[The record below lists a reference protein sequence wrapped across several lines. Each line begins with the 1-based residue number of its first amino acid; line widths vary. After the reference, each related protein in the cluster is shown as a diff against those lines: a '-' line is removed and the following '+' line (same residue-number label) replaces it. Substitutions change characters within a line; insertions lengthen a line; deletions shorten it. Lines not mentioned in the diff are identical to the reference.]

1 MKKQA
6 LLVAFL
12 YALLHTAIAGTFF
25 VDSAAAQE
33 TPIDIVK
40 VKIEAPVDGAT
51 YTSEDVRLKVEI
63 YIWDASDTIDILL
76 NRVEITYLLDGEIY
90 PVFSSVDTTMKGLS
104 NGEHWLSVSV
114 QATYSGFVPKNSYFD
129 SSGVTFTV
137 NTGVAPDV
145 SVLGMQEYETSD
157 VWFNVTVEEPVS
169 WLGYS
174 LDGAGNVTVS
184 GSEPAWVFGRYHY
197 RVVLDGLADGSH
209 SLVVYAMDAV
219 GNTGVKEKAFVVNA
233 GSTPE
238 PDDDGSEPEPNGTL
252 PLITVVIAAT
262 IIGVVVAIASLA
274 VALLYLKKKRSSADR

>member
-1 MKKQA
+1 MKKQSVTAA
-6 LLVAFL
+6 LLL
-12 YALLHTAIAGTFF
+12 ALLLTAIAGAFF
-25 VDSAAAQE
+25 VDSAAQE

-40 VKIEAPVDGAT
+40 VRIEFPVDGAV
-51 YTSEDVRLKVEI
+51 YTSKDVRLKVEI
-63 YIWDASDTIDILL
+63 SIYEPDTIDVLL

-104 NGEHWLSVSV
+104 NGEHWLSVSA
-114 QATYSGFVPKNSYFD
+114 QATYSGFVPQNSYFD

-137 NTGVAPDV
+137 NTGVAPGV
-145 SVLGMQEYETSD
+145 SVLGMQEYETGD

-184 GSEPAWVFGRYHY
+184 GSEPAWIFGRYHY

-219 GNTGVKEKAFVVNA
+219 GNTGVAEKTFTVSAQ
-233 GSTPE
+233 PE
-238 PDDDGSEPEPNGTL
+238 PDGAEPEPNGAFLATL
-252 PLITVVIAAT
+252 LIA
-262 IIGVVVAIASLA
+262 IGASLA
-274 VALLYLKKKRSSADR
+274 VVSISLLAYFKKRKR